1 MKTITGFLAG
11 LILLVGCQDE
21 EMAQNPGN
29 SGNNGNNNQN
39 STEWLIP
46 VEEVRDGGPGKDGIP
61 AISNPDFISPS
72 AVNYLS
78 DDDLVLGFADGDDVR
93 AYPHPILDWHEI
105 INDDTPNHS
114 IAVIYCPLT
123 GTGIGW
129 DREID
134 ENITTF
140 GVSGLLYN
148 SNIIPY
154 DRATDSNWS
163 QLLLKSVNG
172 KHAGKEAKTYSL
184 VETSW
189 KTWKAMYPNSKVV
202 STNTGY
208 NRNYGRYPYG
218 AYKTTSNLIFP
229 VANSDPRLQNK
240 ERVLTVIIDGDA
252 KAFQFG
258 RLEGNNN
265 LFYNTFRD
273 AKLVIS
279 GNKNANLMVVYS
291 RVLADGTELDFQYL
305 ANQLPAL
312 MKDTEGTT
320 WDVFGRAVD
329 GPRLGQKLQTVP
341 QMMGYWFAFAAF
353 YPEIEM

>member
-1 MKTITGFLAG
+1 MIKGLIAG
-11 LILLVGCQDE
+11 LILLVGCRE
-21 EMAQNPGN
+21 EDMAQNPGN

-46 VEEVRDGGPGKDGIP
+46 VNEVRDGGPGKDGIP
-61 AISNPDFISPS
+61 AIDNPDFISPS

-105 INDDTPNHS
+105 INDETANHS
-114 IAVIYCPLT
+114 VAVIYCPLT
-123 GTGIGW
+123 GTGMGW

-134 ENITTF
+134 GKLTTF

-202 STNTGY
+202 STKTGY

-218 AYKTTSNLIFP
+218 AYKTSSNLLFS
-229 VANSDPRLQNK
+229 VSNSDPRLQAK
-240 ERVLTVIIDGDA
+240 ERVLAVITDGDA

-265 LFYNTFRD
+265 LFYNTFRNVE
-273 AKLVIS
+273 LVIS
-279 GNKNANLMVVYS
+279 GNKNANLMVAYN

-305 ANQLPAL
+305 ENQLPAL

-320 WDVFGRAVD
+320 WDVFGHGID
-329 GPRLGQKLQTVP
+329 GPRKGQQLETIP

-353 YPEIEM
+353 YPEIEI

>member
-21 EMAQNPGN
+21 DMTQNPGN

-72 AVNYLS
+72 AANYLS

-129 DREID
+129 DRETD
-134 ENITTF
+134 GNITTF

-172 KHAGKEAKTYSL
+172 KQAGKEAKTYGL

-189 KTWKAMYPNSKVV
+189 KTWKGMYPNSKVV

-218 AYKTTSNLIFP
+218 SYKTTSNLIFP

-273 AKLVIS
+273 VELVVS
-279 GNKNANLMVVYS
+279 GNKNANLMVAYS
-291 RVLADGTELDFQYL
+291 RVLSDGTELDFQYL
-305 ANQLPAL
+305 PNQLPAL

-320 WDVFGRAVD
+320 WDVFGRAID
-329 GPRLGQKLQTVP
+329 GPRIGQKLETVP

>member
-11 LILLVGCQDE
+11 LILLIGCQE
-21 EMAQNPGN
+21 EDMAQNPNN
-29 SGNNGNNNQN
+29 SGNNENNNPN

-46 VEEVRDGGPGKDGIP
+46 ENEVRDGGPGKDGIP
-61 AISNPDFISPS
+61 AIDNPDFISPS
-72 AVNYLS
+72 AINYLS
-78 DDDLVLGFADGDDVR
+78 DEDLVLGFADGNDVR
-93 AYPHPILDWHEI
+93 TYPHPVLDWHEI
-105 INDDTPNHS
+105 INDDTPNYS

-129 DREID
+129 NREID
-134 ENITTF
+134 GNKTTF

-172 KHAGKEAKTYSL
+172 KHAGKEAKTFNL
-184 VETSW
+184 VETFW
-189 KTWKAMYPNSKVV
+189 KTWKATYPNSKVV
-202 STNTGY
+202 STKTGY

-218 AYKTTSNLIFP
+218 SYKTSNNLIFP
-229 VANSDPRLQNK
+229 IANNDPRLQPK

-252 KAFQFG
+252 KAFHYG
-258 RLEGNNN
+258 RLEGSNN
-265 LFYNTFRD
+265 LFYNTFKD
-273 AKLVIS
+273 VELVIS
-279 GNKNANLMVVYS
+279 GNKNANLMVAYN

-305 ANQLPAL
+305 PNQLPAL

-320 WDVFGRAVD
+320 WDVFGRAID
-329 GPRLGQKLQTVP
+329 GPRIGEKLRTVP